1 MRILVYLGK
10 GGVGKTTVSSAT
22 AVRIARSGKRTLI
35 ISTDIAHS
43 LADALDVELGSAP
56 ILVEPNL
63 YAMEINILA
72 EIRNHWSEFSGYF
85 STILAHD
92 GVSEIVADELAILPG
107 MEEMISLKHLWEVA
121 KSDKYEVIIVDA
133 APTGETMRLLA
144 MPDAYNWYT
153 DRIASWHLKT
163 ISFAYPLIQKLMP
176 KKNIFKLMPEVA
188 AHMKELYAI
197 LTNPELTS
205 YRIVLNPENMV
216 IKEALRAQTYLN
228 LFGYTMDAAI
238 VNKVLP
244 TTSPDPYMQAL
255 AAQQKKYIAKIEH
268 CFYPIP
274 IFYVP
279 HYESEVIG
287 CEHLEKM
294 AKDIFGER
302 APESVFY
309 KGRRTH
315 RIEKDNGKYHLKLYL
330 PNVEINH
337 MQMNIKGDELLIE
350 INNFRKNIVLPNVL
364 VGRRTEGATYANGN
378 LDVVFK

>member
-22 AVRIARSGKRTLI
+22 AVDIARRGKRTLI

-43 LADALDVELGSAP
+43 LADALDVELGSTP
-56 ILVEPNL
+56 VQVEPNL

-85 STILAHD
+85 STMLAHD

-107 MEEMISLKHLWEVA
+107 MEEMISLKHLWEAA
-121 KSDKYEVIIVDA
+121 KSGKYDVIIIDA

-144 MPDAYNWYT
+144 MPDSYRWYT
-153 DRIASWHLKT
+153 DKIASWHMKT
-163 ISFAYPLIQKLMP
+163 ISFAYPLIQKLLP

-188 AHMKELYAI
+188 DHMRELYTI
-197 LTNPELTS
+197 LTNPEIAS

-228 LFGYTMDAAI
+228 LFGYTLDAAI

-244 TTSPDPYMQAL
+244 SNTHDPYMQAL
-255 AAQQKKYIAKIEH
+255 IAQQKKYVTKIEN

-279 HYESEVIG
+279 YYDTEVIG
-287 CEHLEKM
+287 CTRLSQM
-294 AKDIFGER
+294 AKDIFGEHS
-302 APESVFY
+302 PESVFY
-309 KGRRTH
+309 TDRRTH
-315 RIEKDNGKYHLKLYL
+315 QVEKDNGKYHLKLYL

-337 MQMNIKGDELLIE
+337 VQMNVKGDELLIE
-350 INNFRKNIVLPNVL
+350 VNNFRKNIVLPNVL
-364 VGRRTEGATYANGN
+364 VGRRTEGATYSNGN

>member
-197 LTNPELTS
+197 LTNPERTS

-255 AAQQKKYIAKIEH
+255 ATQQKKYIAKIEH

-294 AKDIFGER
+294 AIDIFGER

-364 VGRRTEGATYANGN
+364 VGRRTEGATYSNGN